1 MQFKQ
6 LLVLIVVVISLVS
19 YKYFSEHTIQELQIG
34 DIFDRSEV
42 RTDITLD
49 WKSYYGGGFGLD
61 KVITTSQKAVRIST
75 GIDGE
80 WYGARA
86 DLPGVDMSNQ
96 VISFWVQAY
105 DWNEL
110 NRLIISF
117 SSDSEFKNYYSLN
130 LKNYFAK
137 PASKEWIEVVLDPS
151 AFQVGEGSP
160 DWKNIESVAL
170 RVVPVEGVMTRVWF
184 DEFAFID
191 KPKKETIVS
200 MAFDDGFAS
209 TLDMAKAMKEHGYVG
224 TAFIIPEFLGK
235 ENYLDQ
241 SGVDTLAGMGWE
253 IGGHGKDNLTE
264 LQPVEIDTTL
274 AGMNY
279 YLKDKNYLGREHFA
293 YPNGGYNQ
301 YVESLV
307 SAYFTSA
314 RTIDG
319 FSQPQAKLYPSHV
332 NAITI
337 SSSTP
342 VTTVIDWIDQAVKDN
357 TWLILVWHDFNSNPV
372 RDVEYLTEDFNFV
385 LDYLVKN
392 NIKVLPY
399 GQAYKEVSA
408 VANSTVN

>member
-6 LLVLIVVVISLVS
+6 LLVLLFVVIALVS
-19 YKYFSEHTIQELQIG
+19 YKYFSEHGVRELHIG
-34 DIFDRSEV
+34 DIFDQKTKV
-42 RTDITLD
+42 QTDSDIN
-49 WKSYYGGGFGLD
+49 WKTYYGGGFGLD
-61 KVITTSQKAVRIST
+61 KIITQSQKAVRIST

-80 WYGARA
+80 WYGAKA
-86 DLPGVDMSNQ
+86 DLSGIDMSDK
-96 VISFWVQAY
+96 VISFWVQVY
-105 DWNEL
+105 DWNDL
-110 NRLIISF
+110 SRLIVSF

-130 LKNYFAK
+130 LKNHFAK

-184 DEFAFID
+184 DEFSFID
-191 KPKKETIVS
+191 KPEKETIVS
-200 MAFDDGFAS
+200 MTFDDGFAS
-209 TLDMAKAMKEHGYVG
+209 NLDMAKVMKEHNYIG

-241 SGVDTLAGMGWE
+241 AGVDTLASMGWE
-253 IGGHGKDNLTE
+253 IGGHGKDNLIE
-264 LQPVEIDTTL
+264 LKPVEVDTSL
-274 AGMNY
+274 AEVDR
-279 YLKDKNYLGREHFA
+279 YLKEKNYLGKEHFA
-293 YPNGGYNQ
+293 YPNGSYNQ

-319 FSQPQAKLYPSHV
+319 FSQPQAKVYPSHV

-342 VTTVIDWIDQAVKDN
+342 VTTIIDWIDQAVKDK

-372 RDVEYLTEDFNFV
+372 RDVEYLSKDFDTV
-385 LDYLVKN
+385 LNHLSKN

-399 GQAYKEVSA
+399 GQAYKEVIDA
-408 VANSTVN
+408 DN

>member
-6 LLVLIVVVISLVS
+6 LLVLLFVVIALVS
-19 YKYFSEHTIQELQIG
+19 YKYFSEHGVRELHIG
-34 DIFDRSEV
+34 DIFDQKTKV
-42 RTDITLD
+42 QTDSNIN
-49 WKSYYGGGFGLD
+49 WKTYYGGGFGLD
-61 KVITTSQKAVRIST
+61 KIITQSQKAVRIST

-80 WYGARA
+80 WYGAKA
-86 DLPGVDMSNQ
+86 DLSGIDMSDK
-96 VISFWVQAY
+96 VISFWVQVY
-105 DWNEL
+105 DWNDL
-110 NRLIISF
+110 SRLIVSF

-130 LKNYFAK
+130 LKNHFAK
-137 PASKEWIEVVLDPS
+137 PASKEWIEVVLYPS

-184 DEFAFID
+184 DEFSFID
-191 KPKKETIVS
+191 KPEKETIVS
-200 MAFDDGFAS
+200 MTFDDGFAS
-209 TLDMAKAMKEHGYVG
+209 NLDMAKVMKEHNYIG

-241 SGVDTLAGMGWE
+241 AGVDTLASMGWE
-253 IGGHGKDNLTE
+253 IGGHGKDNLIE
-264 LQPVEIDTTL
+264 LKPVEVDTSL
-274 AGMNY
+274 AEVDR
-279 YLKDKNYLGREHFA
+279 YLKEKNYLGKEHFA
-293 YPNGGYNQ
+293 YPNGSYNQ

-319 FSQPQAKLYPSHV
+319 FSQPQAKVYPSHV

-342 VTTVIDWIDQAVKDN
+342 VTTIIDWIDQAVKDK

-372 RDVEYLTEDFNFV
+372 RDVEYLSKDFDIV
-385 LDYLVKN
+385 LNHLSKN

-399 GQAYKEVSA
+399 GQAYKEVIDA
-408 VANSTVN
+408 DN

>member
-6 LLVLIVVVISLVS
+6 LLVLLFVVIALVS
-19 YKYFSEHTIQELQIG
+19 YKYFSEHGVRELHIG
-34 DIFDRSEV
+34 DIFDQKTKV
-42 RTDITLD
+42 QTDSNIN
-49 WKSYYGGGFGLD
+49 WKTYYGGGFGLD
-61 KVITTSQKAVRIST
+61 KIITQSQKAVRIST

-80 WYGARA
+80 WYGAKA
-86 DLPGVDMSNQ
+86 DLSGIDMSDK
-96 VISFWVQAY
+96 VISFWVQVY
-105 DWNEL
+105 DWNDL
-110 NRLIISF
+110 SRLIVSF

-130 LKNYFAK
+130 LKNHFAK

-184 DEFAFID
+184 DEFSFID
-191 KPKKETIVS
+191 KPEKETIVS
-200 MAFDDGFAS
+200 MTFDDGFAS
-209 TLDMAKAMKEHGYVG
+209 NLDMAKVMKEHNYIG

-241 SGVDTLAGMGWE
+241 AGVDTLASMGWE
-253 IGGHGKDNLTE
+253 IGGHGKDNLIE
-264 LQPVEIDTTL
+264 LKPVEVDTSL
-274 AGMNY
+274 AEVDR
-279 YLKDKNYLGREHFA
+279 YLKEKNYLGKEHFA
-293 YPNGGYNQ
+293 YPNGSYNQ

-319 FSQPQAKLYPSHV
+319 FSQPQAKVYPSHV

-342 VTTVIDWIDQAVKDN
+342 VTTIIDWIDQAVKDK

-372 RDVEYLTEDFNFV
+372 RDVEYLSKDFDTV
-385 LDYLVKN
+385 LNHLSKN

-399 GQAYKEVSA
+399 GQAYKEVIDA
-408 VANSTVN
+408 DN

>member
-6 LLVLIVVVISLVS
+6 LLVLLFVVIALVS
-19 YKYFSEHTIQELQIG
+19 YKYFSEHGVRELHIG
-34 DIFDRSEV
+34 DIFDQKTKV
-42 RTDITLD
+42 QTDSNIN
-49 WKSYYGGGFGLD
+49 WKTYYGGGFGLD
-61 KVITTSQKAVRIST
+61 KIITQSQKAVRIST

-80 WYGARA
+80 WYGAKA
-86 DLPGVDMSNQ
+86 DLSGIDMSDK
-96 VISFWVQAY
+96 VISFWVQVY
-105 DWNEL
+105 DWNDL
-110 NRLIISF
+110 SRLIVSF

-130 LKNYFAK
+130 LKNHFAK

-184 DEFAFID
+184 DEFSFID
-191 KPKKETIVS
+191 KPEKETIVS
-200 MAFDDGFAS
+200 MTFDDGFAS
-209 TLDMAKAMKEHGYVG
+209 NLDMAKVMKEHNYIG

-241 SGVDTLAGMGWE
+241 AGVDTLASMGWE
-253 IGGHGKDNLTE
+253 IGGHGKDNLIE
-264 LQPVEIDTTL
+264 LKPVEVDTSL
-274 AGMNY
+274 AEMNR
-279 YLKDKNYLGREHFA
+279 YLKEKNYLGKEHFA
-293 YPNGGYNQ
+293 YPNGSYNQ

-319 FSQPQAKLYPSHV
+319 FSQPQAKVYPSHV

-342 VTTVIDWIDQAVKDN
+342 VTTIIDWIDQAVKDK

-372 RDVEYLTEDFNFV
+372 RDVEYLSKDFDTV
-385 LDYLVKN
+385 LNHLSKN

-399 GQAYKEVSA
+399 GQAYKEVIDA
-408 VANSTVN
+408 DN

>member
-6 LLVLIVVVISLVS
+6 LLILILVVISLVS
-19 YKYFSEHTIQELQIG
+19 YKYYSEHGVRELHIG
-34 DIFDRSEV
+34 DIFNQQEV
-42 RTDITLD
+42 KTNTSLN
-49 WKSYYGGGFGLD
+49 WKAYYGGGFGLD
-61 KVITTSQKAVRIST
+61 KVITESQKSVRIST

-86 DLPGVDMSNQ
+86 DLPNIDMSNQ
-96 VISFWVQAY
+96 AISFWVQAY

-110 NRLIISF
+110 DRLVIIF

-137 PASKEWIEVVLDPS
+137 PASREWIEVVIEPS
-151 AFQVGEGSP
+151 AFQVGEGNP
-160 DWKNIESVAL
+160 DWKNIESIAL
-170 RVVPVEGVMTRVWF
+170 RVVPIEGVMTRVWF

-191 KPKKETIVS
+191 KSEREAIIS
-200 MAFDDGFAS
+200 MTFDDGFAS
-209 TLDMAKAMKEHGYVG
+209 TLDMAKLMKDHNYIG

-241 SGVDTLAGMGWE
+241 TEVDSLAGMGWE
-253 IGGHGKDNLTE
+253 IAGHGKDNLTE
-264 LQPVEIDTTL
+264 LNPVEIDTAL
-274 AGMNY
+274 AEMDR
-279 YLKDKNYLGREHFA
+279 YLKEKNYQGREHFA

-319 FSQPQAKLYPSHV
+319 FSQPQVKVYPSHV

-342 VTTVIDWIDQAVKDN
+342 VTAIIDQIDQAVKDK

-372 RDVEYLTEDFNFV
+372 KDVEYLSEDFNFV
-385 LDYLVKN
+385 LNYLSNN

-399 GQAYKEVSA
+399 GHVYKEVMRS
-408 VANSTVN
+408 VN